1 MASIKKKIAKV
12 ASCPTCAAI
21 SAVLAASKV
30 PGPIRAK
37 IAYDDRI
44 QAFDSVAKSRVK
56 RKVVKRVVRPL
67 TKKAKG
73 RAKILS
79 EELKAANKRGRKKTG
94 GLKKG
99 YTQSRIMKEAHK
111 RAKRRY

>member
-21 SAVLAASKV
+21 SAVLAAAKV
-30 PGPIRAK
+30 PSAVRNE
-37 IAYDDRI
+37 IAYDGRVR
-44 QAFDSVAKSRVK
+44 ALDSEVKSRA
-56 RKVVKRVVRPL
+56 RKEVTKRVVRPL
-67 TKKAKG
+67 TKQAKK

-79 EELKAANKRGRKKTG
+79 EELKAANRRGRKKSG

-99 YTQSRIMKEAHK
+99 YTQSRIMKEAHR
-111 RAKRRY
+111 RAKKRY

>member
-1 MASIKKKIAKV
+1 MSIKTKIKKV

-21 SAVLAASKV
+21 SAVLAAAKV
-30 PGPIRAK
+30 PGAVRNEL
-37 IAYDDRI
+37 AYDN
-44 QAFDSVAKSRVK
+44 RVK
-56 RKVVKRVVRPL
+56 ALDSDIKKRARKEVRRRVVRPL
-67 TKKAKG
+67 TKQAKK

-79 EELKAANKRGRKKTG
+79 EELKAANKRGRKKSG

-99 YTQSRIMKEAHK
+99 YTQSRIMKEAHR